1 MLVAVRFIPHSNQ
14 GVWNRREIQMTRPAI
29 YDYTCFQTALHLN
42 KKYLSDVQLP
52 RIQ

>member
-1 MLVAVRFIPHSNQ
+1 MLTPGRMEKKGDITDAVRPTIIIH
-14 GVWNRREIQMTRPAI
+14 AL
-29 YDYTCFQTALHLN
+29 QTVLHLN